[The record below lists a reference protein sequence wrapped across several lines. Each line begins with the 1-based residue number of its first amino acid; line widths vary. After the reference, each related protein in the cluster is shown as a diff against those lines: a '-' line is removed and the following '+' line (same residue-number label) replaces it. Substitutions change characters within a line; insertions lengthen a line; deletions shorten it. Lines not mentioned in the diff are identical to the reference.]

1 MLIEKRYKIIKKNL
15 KKLFIFSGGVIMS
28 KEFPITISSW
38 TLGDQCKFKDRVKAA
53 KEAGYEGI
61 GLRAETYVDALNE
74 GLFDKDILA
83 ILDKYDMKVT
93 EVEYIVQWAEEHRS
107 YEQKY
112 KEQLCF
118 HMCELFNVKQIN
130 CGLMEN
136 YSVEYTAQKLRELC
150 QRAGKYIIGVEP
162 MPYSG
167 IPDVKKGWAVV
178 KAADCENAKLI
189 LDTWHWVRANQP
201 VDISVLADEI
211 LSRIPDSGKYI
222 DVKVNGSNIQ
232 IPFRKI
238 IYAEHFS
245 HMIHIHTVGER
256 ELVTRQS
263 FDSFITSLKMDS
275 RFYQCNRGVVINLEH
290 AVDFDGTGFRLDNGS
305 NVSVSRKLLKNARQT
320 FMEFLFQRRS

>member
-1 MLIEKRYKIIKKNL
+1 
-15 KKLFIFSGGVIMS
+15 MS

-38 TLGDQCKFKDRVKAA
+38 TLGDQCKFEERVIAA
-53 KEAGYEGI
+53 KNAGYEGI

-83 ILDKYDMKVT
+83 ILDKHGMKVT

-118 HMCELFNVKQIN
+118 HMCELFDVKQIN

-167 IPDVKKGWAVV
+167 IPNLQKGWEVV
-178 KAADCENAKLI
+178 KASGCENAMLI

-201 VDISVLADEI
+201 YDILTPEI
-211 LSRIPDSGKYI
+211 AE
-222 DVKVNGSNIQ
+222 KVISIQ
-232 IPFRKI
+232 INDAYERPYADSILRDESMHDRLAPGTGIGTTVPFVK
-238 IYAEHFS
+238 
-245 HMIHIHTVGER
+245 MIR
-256 ELVTRQS
+256 EKG
-263 FDSFITSLKMDS
+263 IKP
-275 RFYQCNRGVVINLEH
+275 NAIGVEVISDANLEK
-290 AVDFDGTGFRLDNGS
+290 ASGMQQNILMKIQ
-305 NVSVSRKLLKNARQT
+305 RKYSKRHG
-320 FMEFLFQRRS
+320 RKY

>member
-1 MLIEKRYKIIKKNL
+1 
-15 KKLFIFSGGVIMS
+15 MS

-38 TLGDQCKFKDRVKAA
+38 TLGDQCKFEDRVIAA
-53 KEAGYEGI
+53 KNAGYEGI

-83 ILDKYDMKVT
+83 ILDKHGMKVT

-118 HMCELFNVKQIN
+118 HMCELFDVKQIN

-167 IPDVKKGWAVV
+167 IPDMKKGWAVV

-189 LDTWHWVRANQP
+189 NDVWERPYATTILRDESTHDR
-201 VDISVLADEI
+201 LA
-211 LSRIPDSGKYI
+211 P
-222 DVKVNGSNIQ
+222 
-232 IPFRKI
+232 
-238 IYAEHFS
+238 
-245 HMIHIHTVGER
+245 
-256 ELVTRQS
+256 
-263 FDSFITSLKMDS
+263 
-275 RFYQCNRGVVINLEH
+275 
-290 AVDFDGTGFRLDNGS
+290 GTGIGCTAAFVKMVKEKGI
-305 NVSVSRKLLKNARQT
+305 KPNAIGVEVISDAILAKGLEYAANHTYENTKKVLEEVWPEVLQ
-320 FMEFLFQRRS
+320 